1 MLIQDKYAFD
11 KASARTIDS
20 NGYMHVAVSNLT
32 KEQVVPYMGYSIPG
46 YKELGIQP
54 DKVYQIYRPATE
66 IEKAAETFNGLP
78 LMLDHWDID
87 ADNIP
92 KDKVVGSLGTDAKW
106 APPYLTNSL
115 IVTDANAIKAIEDG
129 SYAELSAS
137 YACDIDMTGGVF
149 DGKTYDGVM
158 RNIKGNHVAL
168 VPEGRAG
175 HDVKVADSALRGGE
189 TDMNWMEKFKEL
201 LFDIMTDKEALKS
214 IMNENTKINQPDAPA
229 QAADV
234 EPVDELAD
242 EIREKMVAAGLDP
255 EDKAA
260 QKAFMAG
267 MAAAE
272 TADDGD
278 GQACDEGDAPK
289 AADGEGACGDE
300 GAEPKATD
308 GEGEGA
314 CGNEGDAGKANDAAI
329 VHDKAFYA
337 GLYKAAE
344 DVAPFVGKISN
355 PFAFDSAA
363 DIYKKALDKAG
374 VVTDGIDPS
383 AFGAM
388 VSMLNKPAA
397 IPQGAPDEDPLNKRL
412 MGIKSNY

>member
-1 MLIQDKYAFD
+1 MLIKDKYAFD
-11 KASARTIDS
+11 KASARTLDS

-32 KEQVVPYMGYSIPG
+32 KEQVVPYMGDSIPG
-46 YKELGIQP
+46 YKELGLQP
-54 DKVYQIYRPATE
+54 DKVYQIYRPAEE

-78 LMLDHWDID
+78 LMLDHWDMD

-106 APPYLTNSL
+106 EAPYLTNSL

-175 HDVKVADSALRGGE
+175 HDVKVADSAMGGGE
-189 TDMNWMEKFKEL
+189 HEMNWMEKFKEL
-201 LFDIMTDKEALKS
+201 LFDIITDKEAMKD
-214 IMNENTKINQPDAPA
+214 IMNENNKINQPGAPA

-278 GQACDEGDAPK
+278 GQACDEGDEPK
-289 AADGEGACGDE
+289 AADGEGEEKAQDE
-300 GAEPKATD
+300 EEKPATD
-308 GEGEGA
+308 E
-314 CGNEGDAGKANDAAI
+314 CGGKANDAAI

-397 IPQGAPDEDPLNKRL
+397 IPQGAVEEDPLNKRL
-412 MGIKSNY
+412 MGIKSN

>member
-11 KASARTIDS
+11 KASARSLDS

-32 KEQVVPYMGYSIPG
+32 KEQVVPYMGDSIPG
-46 YKELGIQP
+46 YKELGLQP
-54 DKVYQIYRPATE
+54 DKVYQIYRPAEE
-66 IEKAAETFNGLP
+66 IEKAVETFNGLP
-78 LMLDHWDID
+78 LMLDHWNMD
-87 ADNIP
+87 AANIP

-106 APPYLTNSL
+106 EAPYLTNSL

-149 DGKTYDGVM
+149 AGKTYDGVM

-175 HDVKVADSALRGGE
+175 HDVKVADSAMGGGE
-189 TDMNWMEKFKEL
+189 HEMNWMEKFKEL
-201 LFDIMTDKEALKS
+201 LFDIITDKEAMKD
-214 IMNENTKINQPDAPA
+214 IMNENEEIEKQQAPAQQEPAPA

-242 EIREKMVAAGLDP
+242 EVREMMIAAGLDP

-260 QKAFMAG
+260 QKAFIAG
-267 MAAAE
+267 MAAGKV
-272 TADDGD
+272 ADEDEAA
-278 GQACDEGDAPK
+278 GQASDEEEK
-289 AADGEGACGDE
+289 AADAEGEEKAQDE
-300 GAEPKATD
+300 EEKPATD
-308 GEGEGA
+308 E
-314 CGNEGDAGKANDAAI
+314 CGGKANDSAI
-329 VHDKAFYA
+329 VHDKAFYSS
-337 GLYKAAE
+337 LYKAAE

-397 IPQGAPDEDPLNKRL
+397 IPQGVVEEDPLNKRL
-412 MGIKSNY
+412 MGIKSN

>member
-11 KASARTIDS
+11 KASARSLDS

-32 KEQVVPYMGYSIPG
+32 KEQVVPYMGDSIPG
-46 YKELGIQP
+46 YKELGLQP
-54 DKVYQIYRPATE
+54 DKVYQIYRPAEE

-78 LMLDHWDID
+78 LMLDHWDMD
-87 ADNIP
+87 AANIP
-92 KDKVVGSLGTDAKW
+92 KDKVIGSLGTDAKW
-106 APPYLTNSL
+106 AAPYLTNSL

-175 HDVKVADSALRGGE
+175 HDVKVADSAMGGGE
-189 TDMNWMEKFKEL
+189 HEMNWMEKFKEL
-201 LFDIMTDKEALKS
+201 LFDIITDKEAMKD
-214 IMNENTKINQPDAPA
+214 IMNENNKINQPDVPA

-272 TADDGD
+272 TADDG
-278 GQACDEGDAPK
+278 QACDEGD
-289 AADGEGACGDE
+289 
-300 GAEPKATD
+300 EPKAVD
-308 GEGEGA
+308 GEDEEKA
-314 CGNEGDAGKANDAAI
+314 QDEEEKPATDECGGKANDSAI

-397 IPQGAPDEDPLNKRL
+397 IPQGVAEEDPLNKRL
-412 MGIKSNY
+412 MGIKSN

>member
-20 NGYMHVAVSNLT
+20 NGYMHVAISNLT
-32 KEQVVPYMGYSIPG
+32 KEQVVPYMGNSIPG
-46 YKELGIQP
+46 YKELGLEP
-54 DKVYQIYRPATE
+54 DKVYQIYRPADE

-78 LMLDHWDID
+78 LMLDHWDMD

-106 APPYLTNSL
+106 EAPYLTNSL
-115 IVTDANAIKAIEDG
+115 IITDSNAIKAIEDG

-175 HDVKVADSALRGGE
+175 HDVKVADSAPRGGE

-278 GQACDEGDAPK
+278 GQACDEGDEPK

-308 GEGEGA
+308 GEEEKA
-314 CGNEGDAGKANDAAI
+314 ADECGKANDAAI